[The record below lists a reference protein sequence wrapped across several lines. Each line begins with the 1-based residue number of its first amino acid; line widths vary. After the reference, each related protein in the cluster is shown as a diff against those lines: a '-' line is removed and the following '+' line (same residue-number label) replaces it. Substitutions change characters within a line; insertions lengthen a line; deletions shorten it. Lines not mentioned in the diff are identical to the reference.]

1 MSRFEQLGE
10 AICYQQ
16 LAGKAAEAIW
26 SRVRVL
32 VDGSF
37 TPDAVLAVGY
47 DALRGAGRNRRL
59 NREAEIDDL
68 LERPLRWIHD
78 AEELANAITMFTC
91 NNGATTRA
99 PVQEALKCEF
109 MQGVANGR
117 SRDTQ

>member
-1 MSRFEQLGE
+1 MVDRGMFGLRPIV
-10 AICYQQ
+10 AQQ
-16 LAGKAAEAIW
+16 LVELSDVERK
-26 SRVRVL
+26 S
-32 VDGSF
+32 
-37 TPDAVLAVGY
+37 T
-47 DALRGAGRNRRL
+47 LRGAGRNRRL